1 MGKITEQMVLLE
13 NDSRKRKRDIDERKK
28 IDFQKKVENHREL
41 SQSQES
47 F

>member
-28 IDFQKKVENHREL
+28 IDFQNKVENLREL
-41 SQSQES
+41 GQSQES